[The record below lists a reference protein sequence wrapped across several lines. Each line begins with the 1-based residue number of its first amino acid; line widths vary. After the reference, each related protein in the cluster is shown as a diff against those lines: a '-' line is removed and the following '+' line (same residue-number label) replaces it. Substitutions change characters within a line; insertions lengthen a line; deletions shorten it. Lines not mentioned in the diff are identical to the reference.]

1 MAEVQP
7 KQLLQQELAHL
18 EQTSSHGLEGELAV
32 RANAYQL
39 MRTIEALF
47 IYLAEFSAEEDHA
60 SAEGIIEHLQEQGTI
75 DDDIASAL
83 SELSDVNQYFLD
95 VAHVDMDFVAEII
108 AYTQTYMQAIK
119 VVFEKLQDTNS
130 ITQQVEDDGKGST
143 EE

>member
-1 MAEVQP
+1 
-7 KQLLQQELAHL
+7 
-18 EQTSSHGLEGELAV
+18 
-32 RANAYQL
+32 